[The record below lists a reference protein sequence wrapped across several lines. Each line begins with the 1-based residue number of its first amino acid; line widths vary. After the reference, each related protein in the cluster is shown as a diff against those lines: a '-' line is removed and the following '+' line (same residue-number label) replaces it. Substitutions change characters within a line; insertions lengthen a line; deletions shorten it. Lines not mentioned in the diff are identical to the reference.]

1 VRLFAGIFALLFLPY
16 CWNKPRYGMI
26 LLVALQVIFLGGSL
40 QVTSEKV
47 IYGAFFGVLMLAWLP
62 GLLRTRRAWIKPGM
76 TKWLLVLFVF
86 FLISRAIGEE
96 HGIPAVDWFRDLSPM
111 LNYLWIFLGVYA
123 LAPHVDTRKY
133 AVSLLTFIAILTVPI
148 TLQWMYYRSFLSS
161 APDLLDNT
169 TLGPGITMFGAF
181 LSIALVLDAKDKRTK
196 RKFVYLTL
204 GFFAAAFL
212 SGTRVVVASIVAG
225 LFAYFLLLRREH
237 KVSFRSA
244 ISGSIWVTGGL
255 LVLVVT
261 LAATKVID
269 VSGMI
274 DRYTETTTSE
284 MMEDDTIKDRIIET
298 VDGWNAFMQSPLVG
312 QGLGYRTETVYTV
325 GEVEFQPESF
335 FMHNF
340 YIYLLSKFGI
350 VGSIIFLAFLIS
362 ILRHA
367 IKGYFRRLDGFD
379 KYYFGSMAALMI
391 ALLLMSI
398 TAAAFIDR
406 LETALLGIMVGTMI
420 GMDQRKS
427 ESRDA
432 TVLAISG

>member
-1 VRLFAGIFALLFLPY
+1 
-16 CWNKPRYGMI
+16 
-26 LLVALQVIFLGGSL
+26 
-40 QVTSEKV
+40 
-47 IYGAFFGVLMLAWLP
+47 MLAWLP